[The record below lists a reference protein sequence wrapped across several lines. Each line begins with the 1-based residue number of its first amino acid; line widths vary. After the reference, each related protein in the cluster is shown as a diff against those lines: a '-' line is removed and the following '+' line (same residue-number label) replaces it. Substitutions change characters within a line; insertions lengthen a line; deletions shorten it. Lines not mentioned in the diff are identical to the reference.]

1 MAGDKIMKTLY
12 LLFFT
17 FCFALPLFAYIDP
30 GTGSMLF
37 SLLTGVAVTVFF
49 FLKNLLLK
57 ARTGIFSG
65 EAVKKQQGRYALV
78 IYSEGKQYWNVFKP
92 LLEELARQEIPAVY
106 YTGGEDDPGL
116 AFSSPGIHGEYIGK
130 GNAAYRF
137 LNFLEA
143 DICLMTTPGLD
154 VLQLKRSPGVRHYV
168 HILHMVTDAT
178 TYRLFGIDYYD
189 SVFLTGEYQKKDV
202 RILEEKR
209 GLPEKKLFV
218 VGCTY
223 LDVMGEHLAG
233 LPEAKGER
241 AGKTVLVAPSWGPN
255 GILTRYG
262 LRMLLPLAKSS
273 YQVIIRPHPQSMI
286 SEKDRVEKLR
296 TALEGY
302 TNVEWNFDPE
312 NLRALSRADVLISDF
327 SGIIFDYAFLFNRP
341 VVYPQF
347 EFDRRPYDLADIDE
361 EAWTFR
367 AIREIGFSLGEESF
381 EDIEKVLDD
390 LRRAGGEKRDI
401 VLRLK
406 EEAYMYPG
414 EAGKRSVEA
423 LLKIQEELGP
433 QSGPVTSARKRRYSS
448 SG

>member
-1 MAGDKIMKTLY
+1 MKPLY

-17 FCFALPLFAYIDP
+17 VFFAPPLFAYIDP

-37 SLLTGVAVTVFF
+37 SLLTGIAVTVFF

-57 ARTGIFSG
+57 ARTGFFSR
-65 EAVKKQQGRYALV
+65 EAIKKQQRRYGLV

-92 LLEELARQEIPAVY
+92 ILEELARREISAVY
-106 YTGGEDDPGL
+106 YASSEDDPGL
-116 AFSSPGIHGEYIGK
+116 AFSAPGIHREYIGK

-154 VLQLKRSPGVRHYV
+154 VLQLKRSPGVRHYI

-189 SVFLTGEYQKKDV
+189 SVFLTGEYQKKDI
-202 RILEEKR
+202 RLLEKKR
-209 GLPEKKLFV
+209 GFPEKKLVV

-233 LPEAKGER
+233 LPKTEKGD
-241 AGKTVLVAPSWGPN
+241 AQKTVLVAPSWGQN

-262 LRMLLPLAKSS
+262 LKMLLPLAKSS

-286 SEKDRVEKLR
+286 SEKDRIEKLR
-296 TALEGY
+296 AALEVY
-302 TNVEWNFDPE
+302 TNVEWSFDPE
-312 NLRALSRADVLISDF
+312 NLRALSRSDVLISDF

-341 VVYPQF
+341 VVYPRF

-367 AIREIGFSLGEESF
+367 AIGEIGFSLGEESF
-381 EDIEKVLDD
+381 DDIEKILDD
-390 LRRAGGEKRDI
+390 LPYAGKEKRDLI
-401 VLRLK
+401 QGLK

-414 EAGKRSVEA
+414 EAGKRSVDA
-423 LLKIQEELGP
+423 LLKIQEELGQ
-433 QSGPVTSARKRRYSS
+433 QSGPATSARKGRYSNN
-448 SG
+448 G